1 MPNFSR
7 LAEQYGVP
15 FFIYDESVIA
25 AQWRLLNE
33 ALPGFTILYSIK
45 TNPHLDICRFMRE
58 RGAGIDAA
66 SAGEVQ
72 KALVA
77 GFMPRDIFYSAPGKS
92 ESALYFG
99 MDSSVMVV
107 DSYGELERLDLL
119 AAESGRVLDVGLRIN
134 PDMAFSPDAWPEVL
148 PGVSAKFG
156 VDEESLEDRREYFR
170 ALSNLRIRGIH
181 VFLRSQVLSHQAIV
195 HSFRHIFTLA
205 RRCGEYFGQ
214 DLDFINFGGGF
225 GVAIGDW
232 RSPLDVTALGAELR
246 LLAGREKASLPE
258 GIRLYVESGR
268 FLVGK
273 AGLFVTRVEDVKLS
287 RGVTWVIVPGVLNGF
302 FRPALMN
309 MLNGMP
315 GDPLPPPPPMEPLYS
330 NASAHR
336 VSLPDVEGREG
347 RPVRKVTVAGCLC
360 TSLDILARDILLP
373 GPRVGDILTVDNA
386 GAYGATLSPYAFA
399 GFERPAELY
408 VDEEGLVTL

>member
-1 MPNFSR
+1 MPNLSR

-15 FFIYDESVIA
+15 FFLYDEGGIA
-25 AQWRLLNE
+25 AQWRLLSE
-33 ALPGFTILYSIK
+33 TLPDFTILYSIK
-45 TNPHLDICRFMRE
+45 TNPHLDICRFMRN

-72 KALVA
+72 KALAA
-77 GFMPRDIFYSAPGKS
+77 GFAPRDVFYSAPGKS
-92 ESALYFG
+92 ESALSFG
-99 MDSSVMVV
+99 MESSVIVA

-134 PDMAFSPDAWPEVL
+134 PALSFSQSAWPEVQ

-156 VDEESLEDRREYFR
+156 VDEESLEGRRDYFR

-181 VFLRSQVLSHQAIV
+181 VFLRSQVLSHQAIAL
-195 HSFRHIFTLA
+195 SFRHIFALA

-214 DLDFINFGGGF
+214 EQDFINFGGGF

-232 RSPLDVTALGAELR
+232 RSPLDVKALGAEIR
-246 LLAGREKASLPE
+246 LLVGREKAHLPQ
-258 GIRLYVESGR
+258 GVRLYVESGR

-273 AGLFVTRVEDVKLS
+273 AGLFVTRVEDVKIS
-287 RGVTWVIVPGVLNGF
+287 RGVTWVIVPGALNGF

-315 GDPLPPPPPMEPLYS
+315 GEPLPPMEPLYS
-330 NASAHR
+330 NGSAHR
-336 VSLPDVEGREG
+336 VSLPHADGREG

-360 TSLDILARDILLP
+360 TSLDVLAKDVLLP
-373 GPRVGDILTVDNA
+373 DPRVGDILAVDNA
-386 GAYGATLSPYAFA
+386 GAYAATLSPYAFA
-399 GFERPAELY
+399 SFERPAELY
-408 VDEEGLVTL
+408 VDEQGLVTS